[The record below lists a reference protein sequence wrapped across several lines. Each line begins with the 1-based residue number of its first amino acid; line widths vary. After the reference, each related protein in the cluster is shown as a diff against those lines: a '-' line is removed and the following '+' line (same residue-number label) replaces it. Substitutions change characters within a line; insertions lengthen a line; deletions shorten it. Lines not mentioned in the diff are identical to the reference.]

1 MIAYASRTGTPGLIF
16 GRHQYRHTLR
26 QAALR
31 AGFSEADARH
41 IGYHEIRHAALM
53 DLGASTTDLTA
64 IAYIAG
70 YKHIVTTAKY
80 VRGREEGAADALA
93 ARQTTTAKAEK
104 GKA

>member
-1 MIAYASRTGTPGLIF
+1 M
-16 GRHQYRHTLR
+16 
-26 QAALR
+26 
-31 AGFSEADARH
+31 SEQSGPITREH
-41 IGYHEIRHAALM
+41 
-53 DLGASTTDLTA
+53 GASTTDLTA

-70 YKHIVTTAKY
+70 HKHIVTTAKY

>member
-1 MIAYASRTGTPGLIF
+1 MPEPFDYDEYAARVR
-16 GRHQYRHTLR
+16 RHLLS
-26 QAALR
+26 A
-31 AGFSEADARH
+31 
-41 IGYHEIRHAALM
+41 
-53 DLGASTTDLTA
+53 ASTTDLTA

-70 YKHIVTTAKY
+70 HKHIVTTAKY